1 MDHKKGA
8 IVAEIEQM
16 KEQEKELIKL
26 RSEQTYHI
34 KLKDMPTEQ
43 QYDKLKTQSKLLIN
57 IIKMICYRAE
67 TAVANIVSEALSSKT
82 DEKRM
87 LVKQIIQTPADILPD
102 YQNNTLTVT
111 IHSMS
116 NQRYNQA
123 VQKLIGVLN
132 ESKAVF
138 PGTELLMV
146 YKSTAS

>member
-1 MDHKKGA
+1 MDIKKGA
-8 IVAEIEQM
+8 IVAEIQQM

-43 QYDKLKTQSKLLIN
+43 QYDKLKTQSKLFIN
-57 IIKMICYRAE
+57 IIKMICYRVE
-67 TAVANIVSEALSSKT
+67 TAVANIVSESVKSSKT

-87 LVKQIIQTPADILPD
+87 LVKQIIQTPADIFPD

-116 NQRYNQA
+116 NQRSEHQTPC
-123 VQKLIGVLN
+123 Q
-132 ESKAVF
+132 
-138 PGTELLMV
+138 
-146 YKSTAS
+146 

>member
-1 MDHKKGA
+1 MDIKKGA
-8 IVAEIEQM
+8 IVAEIQQM

-43 QYDKLKTQSKLLIN
+43 QYDKLKTQSKLFIN

-87 LVKQIIQTPADILPD
+87 LVKQIIQTPADIFPD

-111 IHSMS
+111 IHTH
-116 NQRYNQA
+116 
-123 VQKLIGVLN
+123 VQPKV
-132 ESKAVF
+132 
-138 PGTELLMV
+138 
-146 YKSTAS
+146 